1 MSYNLF
7 KKDFDFIF
15 CFSDAGSR
23 IYRRRWANA
32 RKNIMRD
39 AKTNR
44 GLNDETV
51 DRSRVDAFVK
61 NSLKIDQKKS
71 SWMVIEVIIKKNQ
84 IAC

>member
-1 MSYNLF
+1 MKLLGKAMSYNLF

-23 IYRRRWANA
+23 IYRRRWADA

-44 GLNDETV
+44 WLNDETV
-51 DRSRVDAFVK
+51 DRSRVDTFVK

-71 SWMVIEVIIKKNQ
+71 S
-84 IAC
+84 

>member
-1 MSYNLF
+1 MKLLGKAMSYNLF
-7 KKDFDFIF
+7 KKADFDFIF

-39 AKTNR
+39 AKANR
-44 GLNDETV
+44 WLIDESG
-51 DRSRVDAFVK
+51 DRSRVDTFVK

-71 SWMVIEVIIKKNQ
+71 S
-84 IAC
+84 